1 MASAVPSE
9 FAIEREMAETGLD
22 RLPAIRRIQQR
33 AVLTRRAVSRAP
45 DGDPLYF
52 VRPGERV

>member
-1 MASAVPSE
+1 
-9 FAIEREMAETGLD
+9 MAETGLD